1 MKKEDFNIM
10 RNIQVI
16 EELKAEL
23 VCIIG
28 DFFKILTRGSNVAQG
43 AILDCI
49 SGAITILYILAER
62 LGYSYTAVDENMKK
76 SLRWEL

>member
-28 DFFKILTRGSNVAQG
+28 DFFKILTREV
-43 AILDCI
+43 
-49 SGAITILYILAER
+49 
-62 LGYSYTAVDENMKK
+62 M
-76 SLRWEL
+76 